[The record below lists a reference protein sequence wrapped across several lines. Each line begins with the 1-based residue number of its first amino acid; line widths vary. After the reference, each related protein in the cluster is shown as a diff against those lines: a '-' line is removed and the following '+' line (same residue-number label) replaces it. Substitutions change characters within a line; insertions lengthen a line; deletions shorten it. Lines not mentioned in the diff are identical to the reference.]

1 MSTRQRIQDRPELV
15 RNTLIYLEDTE
26 IKLYT
31 DIGQARYDNNRK
43 KSVKDTAAKRDKNDP
58 YKFDILGVAGELA
71 LYKIIGEYPNGVM
84 DIGIRSMERGT
95 DKGDLLLDGLTVDV
109 KTTDHVNGRL
119 LAVSNKCLGV
129 IDLFALVI
137 KLSDNNFMLRGFYPC
152 HLLIKEENFNRAD
165 GKFVRPCYN
174 VGQEELMDYDEAVK
188 KVITTKKSA

>member
-31 DIGQARYDNNRK
+31 DIGQARYNNNRK

-188 KVITTKKSA
+188 KL

>member
-31 DIGQARYDNNRK
+31 DIGQARYNNNRK

-109 KTTDHVNGRL
+109 KTTDHANGRL

-137 KLSDNNFMLRGFYPC
+137 KISDDYFILRGFYPC

-188 KVITTKKSA
+188 KLQPLKKSA

>member
-31 DIGQARYDNNRK
+31 DIGQARYNNNRK

-84 DIGIRSMERGT
+84 DVGIRSMERGT

-109 KTTDHVNGRL
+109 KTTDHANGRL

-137 KLSDNNFMLRGFYPC
+137 KLSDDYFMLRGFYPC

-165 GKFVRPCYN
+165 GKLVRPCYN
-174 VGQEELMDYDEAVK
+174 VGQEELMDYAVALK
-188 KVITTKKSA
+188 KLPPLKKSV